1 MVRLVLLGASGSGR
15 TTQAKHLRAL
25 LNIPVISTSEIL
37 RSEMAAGTDLGL
49 EVKSFIDAGEFVPDP
64 LIISLMRSRLN
75 KEDTRHGWILEGYPR
90 TSFQAEE
97 LDFLLDELGCPI
109 NHAIYLEA
117 SEETLMHRSRSRGN
131 ADDTID
137 VIQKRIEQ
145 FLDLTMPLLE
155 YYGYK
160 QKLLT
165 VNSEHDVATVSF
177 QIEHGINHLLK

>member
-15 TTQAKHLRAL
+15 TTQASHLQAL

-37 RSEMAAGTDLGL
+37 RLEIETETDLGL
-49 EVKSFIDAGEFVPDP
+49 EVKSFVDAGEFVPDH
-64 LIISLMRSRLN
+64 LMIALMRLRLEM
-75 KEDTRHGWILEGYPR
+75 EDVHQGWILEGYPR

-97 LDFLLDELGCPI
+97 LDFLLDELGCPLD
-109 NHAIYLEA
+109 HAIYLQA
-117 SEETLMHRSRSRGN
+117 SEETLMQRSRSRGGS
-131 ADDTID
+131 DDTIE

-145 FLDLTMPLLE
+145 FLELTMPLLE

-165 VNSEHDVATVSF
+165 IDSECNIATVSARL
-177 QIEHGINHLLK
+177 EHGIQHLLQ

>member
-15 TTQAKHLRAL
+15 TTQALHLQAL

-37 RSEMAAGTDLGL
+37 RLEMASETDLGL
-49 EVKSFIDAGEFVPDP
+49 EVKSFVEAGKFVPD
-64 LIISLMRSRLN
+64 LLMIALMRLRLGM
-75 KEDTRHGWILEGYPR
+75 EDAQQGWILEGYPR

-97 LDFLLDELGCPI
+97 LDFLLDELGCPLD
-109 NHAIYLEA
+109 HAIYLQA
-117 SEETLMHRSRSRGN
+117 SEETLMQRSRSRGGS
-131 ADDTID
+131 DDTIE

-145 FLDLTMPLLE
+145 FLELTMPLLE

-165 VNSEHDVATVSF
+165 IDSEYDAATVSTRL
-177 QIEHGINHLLK
+177 EHGINHLLK

>member
-15 TTQAKHLRAL
+15 TTQASHLQAL

-37 RSEMAAGTDLGL
+37 RLEMASETDLGL
-49 EVKSFIDAGEFVPDP
+49 EVKSFVEAGKFVPD
-64 LIISLMRSRLN
+64 LLMIALMRLRLGM
-75 KEDTRHGWILEGYPR
+75 EDAQQGWILEGYPR

-97 LDFLLDELGCPI
+97 LDFLLDELGCPLD
-109 NHAIYLEA
+109 HAIYLQA
-117 SEETLMHRSRSRGN
+117 SEETLMQRSRSRGGS
-131 ADDTID
+131 DDTIE

-165 VNSEHDVATVSF
+165 IDSECDASIVSARL
-177 QIEHGINHLLK
+177 EHGINHLLK